1 MMPSASKASDFKS
14 NLFTTIMIP
23 LGQRKA
29 KYLRIDDDKRRI
41 ILFEVMV
48 MKTSLKTVCLK
59 HDINFS
65 SAKNVIQIF
74 KKEGRLVK
82 KVHRVR
88 KSKIGSK
95 ADSNNL

>member
-1 MMPSASKASDFKS
+1 
-14 NLFTTIMIP
+14 MIP